1 MVPCFAWL
9 RFQLEHLHGGDLCL
23 LVDIGRRH
31 CTLEHLGRVENSAL
45 NSRPVISAAAKGR
58 SYLIIADDLLE
69 FVVEV
74 GTPHERLRLVLLA

>member
-31 CTLEHLGRVENSAL
+31 CTLEHLGRVEDSAL
-45 NSRPVISAAAKGR
+45 NSRSVISAAAKGR
-58 SYLIIADDLLE
+58 SYLIIADDLLK

-74 GTPHERLRLVLLA
+74 GAPHEWLRLVLLA

>member
-1 MVPCFAWL
+1 MY
-9 RFQLEHLHGGDLCL
+9 GGDLCL

-45 NSRPVISAAAKGR
+45 NSRSVISAAAKGR
-58 SYLIIADDLLE
+58 SYLIIADDLLK

-74 GTPHERLRLVLLA
+74 GAPHEWLRLVLLA